1 MQINQLAYQINQLP
15 ADMQQQVADFV
26 AFLVMKAQ
34 TQNQSQEN
42 KQKYAAPII
51 SFPVKDDS
59 FKISD
64 LSKERNLQTNE
75 EIDDMINQMRNEW
88 ERDIY

>member
-1 MQINQLAYQINQLP
+1 MQNNHLAYQINQLP
-15 ADMQQQVADFV
+15 TDMQQQVADFV

-34 TQNQSQEN
+34 MQNQSQEN

-59 FKISD
+59 FKPSD
-64 LSKERNLQTNE
+64 LSQKFNIQTNE

-88 ERDIY
+88 ESGI